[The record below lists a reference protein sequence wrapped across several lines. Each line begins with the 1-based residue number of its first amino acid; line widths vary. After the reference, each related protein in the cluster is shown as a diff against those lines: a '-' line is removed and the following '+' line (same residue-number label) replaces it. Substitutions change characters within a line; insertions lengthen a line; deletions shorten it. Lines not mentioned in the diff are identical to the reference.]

1 MTDYDLKAVNLPRL
15 TGGALRLFTE
25 LVDNPATSP
34 LLMGNL
40 WETGGLTKLRT
51 LKVDEPP
58 TFSPLAYAAG
68 MESGSPPDLETI
80 ARTPSPANGFAF
92 AAVRD
97 YADAYR
103 SGRVTPEDAA
113 RRVLDAIKDGESR
126 TPPMRLFIAV
136 NADDVAAQ
144 ARASAQRYRDGKPL
158 SIFDGVPVAIKDEVD
173 MVPYPTT
180 VGTKFL
186 GRSPARA
193 DSTAVARLRAAGALL
208 IGKTNMHEIG
218 INPIGFNAHHGT
230 PRNPYGVGHYTGG
243 SSSGSAAAV
252 AAGLCPVAIGAD
264 GGGSIRIPA
273 AFCGVAGLKATYG
286 RVSEHGAFPLCWSV
300 AHVGPLAA
308 TATDCALAYAII
320 AGPDPNDPNSQHQ
333 PPVTLDGFGDS
344 DLRGLTLGVY
354 RPWFNHA
361 TPDIVSACEAMLET
375 LESAGAQIREIEIPE
390 LEAGR
395 IAHAVTILSE
405 MANEMEKYRSE
416 HGRDHA
422 PDVRINL
429 AIGRACTSRDYLQA
443 QRIRTRAMAHF
454 ANALKHVD
462 VIVTPTTAITAP
474 PIRGDVLPGG
484 ESDLSV
490 VTEAMRFVIP
500 GNFTGL
506 PAISFPAGYDSHGL
520 PIGFQVMGKHWR
532 EHTLLRIAR
541 AAETS
546 IVRKAPEVHYKILD
560 S

>member
-1 MTDYDLKAVNLPRL
+1 MTEYDLKAVNLPRL

-40 WETGGLTKLRT
+40 METGGLTKLRA

-68 MESGSPPDLETI
+68 MESGSPPDLDST
-80 ARTPSPANGFAF
+80 ARTPSHANGFAF
-92 AAVRD
+92 ATVRD

-103 SGRVTPEDAA
+103 SGRITPEDVA
-113 RRVLDAIKDGESR
+113 RRVLDAIKDSESR
-126 TPPMRLFIAV
+126 TPPMRFFIAV
-136 NADDVAAQ
+136 NADDITSQ
-144 ARASAQRYRDGKPL
+144 ARASTQRYRDGKPL

-173 MVPYPTT
+173 MLPYPTT

-193 DSTAVARLRAAGALL
+193 DSTVVARLRAAGALL

-286 RVSEHGAFPLCWSV
+286 RVSEYGAFPLCWSV

-308 TATDCALAYAII
+308 TATDCALAYAVI
-320 AGPDPNDPNSQHQ
+320 AGPDSNDPNSQHQ
-333 PPVTLDGFGDS
+333 PPVTLDGFGDA

-361 TPDIVSACEAMLET
+361 TPDIVSACEAMLKT

-405 MANEMEKYRSE
+405 MANGMEKYRAG

-429 AIGRACTSRDYLQA
+429 SIGRACTSRDYLQA

-454 ANALKHVD
+454 ANALK
-462 VIVTPTTAITAP
+462 
-474 PIRGDVLPGG
+474 
-484 ESDLSV
+484 
-490 VTEAMRFVIP
+490 
-500 GNFTGL
+500 
-506 PAISFPAGYDSHGL
+506 
-520 PIGFQVMGKHWR
+520 
-532 EHTLLRIAR
+532 
-541 AAETS
+541 
-546 IVRKAPEVHYKILD
+546 
-560 S
+560 